1 MKLPKVLK
9 KLTENHMVLCTVLV
23 SVALIYFINNYSS
36 GKSIVNEGNKNQDPL
51 GGGSNLSA
59 GSSDGGSNHS
69 GAQPANPGKGCNNGN
84 YKAGGAPNHRFASAA
99 GMETNKHGLPSSC
112 NKQGNVDPSQL
123 LPSGGNNAFS
133 SMNPSCGGDIKD
145 ISLLK
150 AGHHIGINTVGN
162 SLRNPNLQIRSEPA
176 NPMVKVSP
184 WMQSTITPDTM
195 RKSLEAD
202 CRQ

>member
-36 GKSIVNEGNKNQDPL
+36 SKSVVNEGNKNQGDNGSL
-51 GGGSNLSA
+51 TNEGGGAPTNA
-59 GSSDGGSNHS
+59 
-69 GAQPANPGKGCNNGN
+69 GKGCNNGN
-84 YKAGGAPNHRFASAA
+84 YKATGAASHRFASAS

-133 SMNPSCGGDIKD
+133 SMNPSCGGDVKD

-150 AGHHIGINTVGN
+150 AGHHIGINTIGN

-195 RKSLEAD
+195 RKSLEAE

>member
-9 KLTENHMVLCTVLV
+9 KLTDNHMVLCTVLV

-36 GKSIVNEGNKNQDPL
+36 SKSIVSEGNKNQDPL
-51 GGGSNLSA
+51 GGGANL
-59 GSSDGGSNHS
+59 GSQ
-69 GAQPANPGKGCNNGN
+69 QPTNGGKGCNNGN
-84 YKAGGAPNHRFASAA
+84 YKATGAPDHRFASAA

-112 NKQGNVDPSQL
+112 NKQGSVDPSQL

-133 SMNPSCGGDIKD
+133 SMNPGCGGDIKD

-195 RKSLEAD
+195 RKSLEAE

>member
-36 GKSIVNEGNKNQDPL
+36 GKSIVNEGNKNQYQL
-51 GGGSNLSA
+51 GGSSNV
-59 GSSDGGSNHS
+59 GGE
-69 GAQPANPGKGCNNGN
+69 QPHTSGKGCDNGN
-84 YKAGGAPNHRFASAA
+84 YKATGAPNHRFASAA

-195 RKSLEAD
+195 RKSLEAE

>member
-36 GKSIVNEGNKNQDPL
+36 GKSVVSEGNKNQDPL
-51 GGGSNLSA
+51 GGGANV
-59 GSSDGGSNHS
+59 GSQ
-69 GAQPANPGKGCNNGN
+69 QPSNPGKGCNNGN
-84 YKAGGAPNHRFASAA
+84 YKATGAPNHRFASAA
-99 GMETNKHGLPSSC
+99 GMETNNHGLPSSC

-195 RKSLEAD
+195 RKSLEAE

>member
-36 GKSIVNEGNKNQDPL
+36 GKSVVNEGNKNKDQL
-51 GGGSNLSA
+51 GEGSNVGGGE
-59 GSSDGGSNHS
+59 GSNV
-69 GAQPANPGKGCNNGN
+69 GCGEQPVNSGKGCDNSN
-84 YKAGGAPNHRFASAA
+84 YKATGAPNHRFASAA

-150 AGHHIGINTVGN
+150 AGHHIGINTIGN

-195 RKSLEAD
+195 RKSLEAE

>member
-23 SVALIYFINNYSS
+23 SVALIYFINNYSN

-51 GGGSNLSA
+51 GGPSNVV
-59 GSSDGGSNHS
+59 SSEQQ
-69 GAQPANPGKGCNNGN
+69 QPASGKGCGNGN
-84 YKAGGAPNHRFASAA
+84 YKATGAPNHRFASAA

-150 AGHHIGINTVGN
+150 AGHHVGINTVGN

>member
-9 KLTENHMVLCTVLV
+9 KLTDNHMVLCTVLV

-51 GGGSNLSA
+51 GGSSNV
-59 GSSDGGSNHS
+59 GGGQPSN
-69 GAQPANPGKGCNNGN
+69 AGKGCNNGN
-84 YKAGGAPNHRFASAA
+84 YKATGAPNHRFASAS

-195 RKSLEAD
+195 RKSLEAE